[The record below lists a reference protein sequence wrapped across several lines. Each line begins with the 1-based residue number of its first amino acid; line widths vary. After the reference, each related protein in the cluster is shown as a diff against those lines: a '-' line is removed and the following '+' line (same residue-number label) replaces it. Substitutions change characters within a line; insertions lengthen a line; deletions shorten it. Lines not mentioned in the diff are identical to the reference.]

1 MSIASIT
8 NAQMNKRLLKTNIL
22 LAWQS
27 YDLDIQNRTT
37 YSVQIHVVFLNT
49 NKWRNISTCIFIDK
63 VYFYESLLARFKAYL
78 SNTPTSLVFKG
89 TLHVCAISKLMQW
102 MEQQSS
108 NSCTLFFFNNTFN
121 WRWFSTIRE
130 KMGQKRKV
138 LTLQQ
143 MLPLISEHRFLWC
156 Q

>member
-108 NSCTLFFFNNTFN
+108 NSCTLFFLTTHLIGDDFPLLEK
-121 WRWFSTIRE
+121 RWDKKE
-130 KMGQKRKV
+130 KYWLCNRCC
-138 LTLQQ
+138 
-143 MLPLISEHRFLWC
+143 P
-156 Q
+156 